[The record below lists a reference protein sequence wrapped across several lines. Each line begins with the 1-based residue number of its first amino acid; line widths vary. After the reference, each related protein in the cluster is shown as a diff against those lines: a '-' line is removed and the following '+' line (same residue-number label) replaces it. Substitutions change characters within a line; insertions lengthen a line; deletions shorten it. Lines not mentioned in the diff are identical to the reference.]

1 VVDITSSY
9 ALFTPVKDDN
19 ALENCE
25 GLIRAKA
32 TNVTIV
38 ESIDI
43 IPVTNTKLQPYF
55 PIEATI
61 SPIINMIIPTI
72 TLPRETSHASLTSEE
87 LKRMG
92 IPEGLIRVSVGI
104 EDIDDLIEDFKQAIS
119 VC

>member
-1 VVDITSSY
+1 
-9 ALFTPVKDDN
+9 
-19 ALENCE
+19 
-25 GLIRAKA
+25 
-32 TNVTIV
+32 
-38 ESIDI
+38 
-43 IPVTNTKLQPYF
+43 
-55 PIEATI
+55 
-61 SPIINMIIPTI
+61 MIIPTI